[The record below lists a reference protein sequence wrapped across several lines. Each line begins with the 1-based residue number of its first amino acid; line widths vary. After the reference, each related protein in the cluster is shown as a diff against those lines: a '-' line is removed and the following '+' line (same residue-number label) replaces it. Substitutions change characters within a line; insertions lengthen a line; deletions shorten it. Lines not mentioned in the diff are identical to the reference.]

1 MSDETNKKSERSIVG
16 LTVKEMTREE
26 WDRIW
31 PVGMYL
37 EKLLLGTYHLPENG
51 QTLNE
56 RRDIATALNELD
68 LIKKGDPVS
77 SSMVLLRY
85 LTQYSWVTR
94 DNLIQGSSSKTPL
107 TKPNE
112 AKMFRSVFLYNAK
125 KLYFLPVK

>member
-16 LTVKEMTREE
+16 LKVKEMTREE

-94 DNLIQGSSSKTPL
+94 DNLIQVIWEEG
-107 TKPNE
+107 
-112 AKMFRSVFLYNAK
+112 AA
-125 KLYFLPVK
+125 